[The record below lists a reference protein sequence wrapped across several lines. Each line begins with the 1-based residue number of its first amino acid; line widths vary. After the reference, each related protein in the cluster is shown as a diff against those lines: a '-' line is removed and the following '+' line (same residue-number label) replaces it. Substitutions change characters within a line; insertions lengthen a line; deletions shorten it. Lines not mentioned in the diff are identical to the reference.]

1 MQHSQGALLCTGT
14 AVDTVEETGRKGA
27 DGK

>member
-1 MQHSQGALLCTGT
+1 MQHSQGALLCAGAT
-14 AVDTVEETGRKGA
+14 VDTVEETGRKGV